1 LMEEAK
7 KFAMTIVT
15 GPRVA
20 SRALKQVLFGNDRNV
35 LTKALEYEVEEQIRC
50 FESED
55 SAEGLRAFVEKRKPN
70 FQGK

>member
-1 LMEEAK
+1 
-7 KFAMTIVT
+7 VT

-20 SRALKQVLFGNDRNV
+20 SRAIKQILFGNDRNA
-35 LTKALEYEVEEQIRC
+35 LTKALEYEVEEQLRC

-55 SAEGLRAFVEKRKPN
+55 SAEGLRAFFEKRKPN